1 MGSSEN
7 RFLSELRI
15 RHYSVTL
22 IYLETAY
29 FTSERSTYEQ
39 AQTPTET
46 TIFILVFCYNDQFSF
61 NLKTRF
67 LTVN

>member
-7 RFLSELRI
+7 RFLSEMRI

-22 IYLETAY
+22 IFLETAY

-39 AQTPTET
+39 AQSRTPTET
-46 TIFILVFCYNDQFSF
+46 ATFI
-61 NLKTRF
+61 
-67 LTVN
+67 